1 MLNSFV
7 DGLSHVLPV
16 EVLTLLSGEEL
27 CATLCG
33 NPDVDVDLLKRV
45 VEHEGYE
52 ETDEVITFFWEALRE
67 MTNTDR
73 KKFMQFFWARSRLP
87 NKEADFLLLMRSKA
101 RHLAFHL
108 EVLLV

>member
-27 CATLCG
+27 RATLCG

-45 VEHEGYE
+45 VKHEG
-52 ETDEVITFFWEALRE
+52 
-67 MTNTDR
+67 
-73 KKFMQFFWARSRLP
+73 
-87 NKEADFLLLMRSKA
+87 
-101 RHLAFHL
+101 
-108 EVLLV
+108 